1 LMVMV
6 EGCMARP
13 AVAVRLS
20 VEVIGR
26 VDAVAM
32 ERGLSRQAVLEQFVL
47 AGLEAV
53 PDPGFA
59 GDITAMMR
67 EAREAKE
74 AKPVPKPIPEL
85 RRASEVS
92 PRRDV
97 LVARQRRLNEAKDRA
112 EGKR

>member
-1 LMVMV
+1 
-6 EGCMARP
+6 MARP

-26 VDAVAM
+26 VDAVAV

-47 AGLEAV
+47 AGLGAV
-53 PDPGFA
+53 P
-59 GDITAMMR
+59 
-67 EAREAKE
+67 EATSKPEPKPAR
-74 AKPVPKPIPEL
+74 PVPKPIPEL

>member
-1 LMVMV
+1 
-6 EGCMARP
+6 MARP

-26 VDAVAM
+26 VDALA
-32 ERGLSRQAVLEQFVL
+32 ERGGVSRQAVLEGFIL
-47 AGLEAV
+47 ACLEELPV
-53 PDPGFA
+53 SEPGSKPKP
-59 GDITAMMR
+59 
-67 EAREAKE
+67 AR
-74 AKPVPKPIPEL
+74 PVPAPIPEL

>member
-1 LMVMV
+1 V
-6 EGCMARP
+6 ARP

-26 VDAVAM
+26 VDALAV
-32 ERGLSRQAVLEQFVL
+32 ERGLSRQAVLEEFVL
-47 AGLEAV
+47 AGLGAI
-53 PDPGFA
+53 PDPGS
-59 GDITAMMR
+59 TPP
-67 EAREAKE
+67 
-74 AKPVPKPIPEL
+74 AKPPRPVPRPIPEL

-97 LVARQRRLNEAKDRA
+97 LVARRRRLNEAKDRA

>member
-1 LMVMV
+1 
-6 EGCMARP
+6 MARP

-26 VDAVAM
+26 VDALA
-32 ERGLSRQAVLEQFVL
+32 ERRGVSRQAVLEEFVL
-47 AGLEAV
+47 ACLNGL
-53 PDPGFA
+53 
-59 GDITAMMR
+59 
-67 EAREAKE
+67 AREGETTPKP
-74 AKPVPKPIPEL
+74 KPPRPVPKPIPEL